1 MDDNVVPPIDWRKE
15 YPLLPLRDL
24 VIFPGMVIPLFVG
37 RPRSIEAIKT
47 AMEVDR
53 HIVVATQLDPA
64 VDEPQT
70 GEIHNVG
77 CVVQVSQVL
86 NLPDGAIK
94 ALVEGKERAR
104 VKEYVGGGD
113 RLTVTIERIKAKK
126 TGAKREIDTLY
137 KATRSLFERY
147 AKLSSS
153 ITTEEVNSISMEED
167 PDRFVDI
174 ISAGLSIKVTEKQ
187 RLLEAATTKERLDL
201 LIETI
206 QGEIEVQKIERR
218 VRSRVKKQ
226 MEKSQRDYYLTER
239 IKAIQKELQG
249 VGDEEKTEFDEIKE
263 KIKAAN
269 MPPEIEEKALKEL
282 SKLEQ
287 TPPMSAEGTVS
298 RNYIDWLI
306 DVPWSE
312 RTSDKIDIKAAAAIL
327 DDDHHGLEKVKER
340 ILEYLA
346 VRSLVTKMKGPV
358 LCFVGPPGV
367 GKTSLGR
374 SIAKAMGRKFVR
386 FSLGG
391 VRDEAEIRGH
401 RRTYIGAL
409 PGRIIQSMKKAG
421 VKNPVVML
429 DEIDK
434 VSSDFRGDPASALLE
449 ALDPEQNVAFN
460 DHYLEVDYD
469 LSEVM
474 FITTAN
480 VLHSIPRPLVD
491 RMEVINISGYAD
503 QEKKTIARRFLIPKQ
518 EKEHGLTKGSMAINE
533 KALGVVIKNYT
544 RESGVRN
551 LEREI
556 AAICRKIARK
566 IAEKKTSNRSRKK
579 ATSKVTINE
588 KRLTEFLGEIRYRD
602 DLAEK
607 RSDTGVATGLA
618 WTEVGGALLK
628 VETSL
633 LEGKGK
639 FILTGQLGD
648 VMKESARAA
657 QSYIRSRRE
666 GFGLESG
673 FHEKLDIHI
682 HIPEGAIPKD
692 GPSAGITLATSMV
705 SSLLG
710 IPVSRDLAMTGE
722 ITLRGRVLPVGGLK
736 EKLLAAVRGGIK
748 RTIIPAENSRDL
760 AEIPDNIKEK
770 LIIIPVET
778 MDDVLENALT
788 KPPSRLAKGATG
800 RRGVKVQ
807 NSKRSK
813 IAALGSGDQT
823 DSRQ

>member
-1 MDDNVVPPIDWRKE
+1 M
-15 YPLLPLRDL
+15 
-24 VIFPGMVIPLFVG
+24 
-37 RPRSIEAIKT
+37 
-47 AMEVDR
+47 
-53 HIVVATQLDPA
+53 
-64 VDEPQT
+64 
-70 GEIHNVG
+70 
-77 CVVQVSQVL
+77 
-86 NLPDGAIK
+86 
-94 ALVEGKERAR
+94 
-104 VKEYVGGGD
+104 
-113 RLTVTIERIKAKK
+113 
-126 TGAKREIDTLY
+126 
-137 KATRSLFERY
+137 
-147 AKLSSS
+147 
-153 ITTEEVNSISMEED
+153 
-167 PDRFVDI
+167 
-174 ISAGLSIKVTEKQ
+174 
-187 RLLEAATTKERLDL
+187 
-201 LIETI
+201 
-206 QGEIEVQKIERR
+206 
-218 VRSRVKKQ
+218 
-226 MEKSQRDYYLTER
+226 
-239 IKAIQKELQG
+239 
-249 VGDEEKTEFDEIKE
+249 GDEEKTEFDEIKE
-263 KIKAAN
+263 KIKVAN
-269 MPPEIEEKALKEL
+269 MPPEIEKKALKEL

-287 TPPMSAEGTVS
+287 TAPMSAEGTVS
-298 RNYIDWLI
+298 RNYIDWLV

-327 DDDHHGLEKVKER
+327 DDDHHGLGKVKER

-346 VRSLVTKMKGPV
+346 VRSLVKKMKGPV

-374 SIAKAMGRKFVR
+374 SIARAMGRKFVR

-480 VLHSIPRPLVD
+480 VLHSIPRPLID

-518 EKEHGLTKGSMAINE
+518 EKEHGLTEGAMAIND

-566 IAEKKTSNRSRKK
+566 IAEKKSVSGSRKK
-579 ATSKVTINE
+579 RNGKVAITE
-588 KRLTEFLGEIRYRD
+588 KRLVEFLGEIRYRD

-639 FILTGQLGD
+639 FILTGKLGD

-666 GFGLESG
+666 DFGLEGG

-710 IPVSRDLAMTGE
+710 IPVNRDVAMTGE

-748 RTIIPAENSRDL
+748 RAIIPAENSRDL
-760 AEIPDNIKEK
+760 SEIPDNIKEK

-778 MDDVLENALT
+778 MDDVLESALT
-788 KPPSRLAKGATG
+788 KPPSMLRKKGSG
-800 RRGVKVQ
+800 RRSVKVQ

-813 IAALGSGDQT
+813 IAALGGDET

>member
-1 MDDNVVPPIDWRKE
+1 MDENVAPPIDWQKE

-37 RPRSIEAIKT
+37 RRRSIEAVKA
-47 AMEVDR
+47 AMEGDR
-53 HIVVATQLDPA
+53 QVVVATQLDPA
-64 VDEPQT
+64 VDDPQT
-70 GEIHNVG
+70 GEIYNVG
-77 CVVQVSQVL
+77 CVVQISQVL

-104 VKEYVGGGD
+104 VKKYVGEDD
-113 RLTVTIERIKAKK
+113 RLIVAIERIRAKK
-126 TGAKREIDTLY
+126 AGGQREIETLY
-137 KATRSLFERY
+137 KAARSLFERY
-147 AKLSSS
+147 AKLSES
-153 ITTEEVNSISMEED
+153 ITTEEVNSISMEEN

-174 ISAGLSIKVTEKQ
+174 ISAGLSIKSIEKQ
-187 RLLEAATTKERLDL
+187 RLLEAISTKERLDL

-206 QGEIEVQKIERR
+206 QGEIEVQKIERK

-263 KIKAAN
+263 KIIAAN
-269 MPPEIEEKALKEL
+269 MPSEIEKKALKEL
-282 SKLEQ
+282 TKLEQ
-287 TPPMSAEGTVS
+287 TAPMSAEGTVS

-327 DDDHHGLEKVKER
+327 EDDHHGLEKVKER

-346 VRSLVTKMKGPV
+346 VRSLVKKMKGPV

-480 VLHSIPRPLVD
+480 VLHSIPRPLID

-518 EKEHGLTKGSMAINE
+518 EKEHGLTQGAMAIND

-566 IAEKKTSNRSRKK
+566 IAENKSVTGSRKK
-579 ATSKVTINE
+579 KSGKVTITE
-588 KRLTEFLGEIRYRD
+588 KRLAGFLGEIRYRD

-607 RSDTGVATGLA
+607 KSDTGVATGLA

-639 FILTGQLGD
+639 FILTGKLGE

-666 GFGLESG
+666 DFGLESG

-710 IPVSRDLAMTGE
+710 VPVSRDVAMTGE

-736 EKLLAAVRGGIK
+736 EKLLAAVRGGVK
-748 RTIIPAENSRDL
+748 KALIPAENSRDL
-760 AEIPDNIKEK
+760 AEIPDSIRDK
-770 LIIIPVET
+770 LVIIPVET

-788 KPPSRLAKGATG
+788 RPFVRLEKKGPG
-800 RRGVKVQ
+800 RRSVKVQ
-807 NSKRSK
+807 SNKRSK
-813 IAALGSGDQT
+813 IAALSSGDET